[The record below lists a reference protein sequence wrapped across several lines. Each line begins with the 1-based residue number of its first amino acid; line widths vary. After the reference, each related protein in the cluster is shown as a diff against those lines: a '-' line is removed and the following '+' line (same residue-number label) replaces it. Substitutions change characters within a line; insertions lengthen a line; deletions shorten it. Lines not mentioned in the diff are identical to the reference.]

1 MNQSLYLEKGWIN
14 AGLLIDCKEPFVIA
28 LGGRG
33 IGKSYGVLSELYNR
47 EIPFIYMRRTQTQL
61 DAVTVQQL
69 NPFNQIATDQNVDIV
84 ATKMSKHTT
93 GFYKGVRNEKDE
105 VTPSGE
111 PFAVGVALS
120 TFSNIRSISA
130 ERFQV
135 LFFDEIIPER
145 HERPIKEEGLA
156 FANVLESLNRNREIQ
171 ERPPLKVILASNSN
185 TINSQILEVL
195 GVLDIIDSMNRNNI
209 NYKSVNGLISIYRYT
224 DSPISERK
232 KQSALY
238 NVVQNSDFYNMS
250 INNEFGAGDYENV
263 QNKPLNEYKP
273 VCSYGGITVYK
284 HKSRNEY
291 YIIKG
296 VFSRER
302 YDKLPLSTKA
312 FNRKYYYLF
321 GAMMEK
327 RIYYQSASVKIEFEG
342 AFK

>member
-1 MNQSLYLEKGWIN
+1 MNQNLYTEKGWIN
-14 AGLLIDCKEPFVIA
+14 AGLLIDCQEPFVIA

-33 IGKSYGVLSELYNR
+33 IGKSYGVLSELLNR
-47 EIPFIYMRRTQTQL
+47 DIPFIYMRRTQTQL
-61 DAVTVQQL
+61 DSITVPQL
-69 NPFNQIATDQNVDIV
+69 NPFNQIAQDNHIDII
-84 ATKMSKHTT
+84 ASKLNKHTS
-93 GFYKGVRNEKDE
+93 GFYRGERNEKDE
-105 VTPSGE
+105 ITPRGE

-130 ERFQV
+130 ERFEA

-171 ERPPLKVILASNSN
+171 NRKPLKVILATNSN
-185 TINSQILEVL
+185 TINSKILEVL
-195 GVLDIIDSMNRNNI
+195 GVLDIIDRMNRNGETF
-209 NYKSVNGLISIYRYT
+209 KSVNGLIAIFRYT

-250 INNEFGAGDYENV
+250 INNEFAAGDYENV
-263 QNKPLNEYKP
+263 QTKPLNEYKP
-273 VCSYGGITVYK
+273 LCSYGNVTIYK

-296 VFSRER
+296 VFSKEK
-302 YDKLPLSTKA
+302 YENLPLSRKA

-321 GAMMEK
+321 GAIMDK
-327 RIYYQSASVKIEFEG
+327 RVFYQSASVKIEIEG
-342 AFK
+342 AFS